1 MSGFSDDG
9 QWWWD
14 GQDWVATSQVLIPDL
29 PLSDRAK
36 ELEPLVRS
44 YQFLDQANLATNL
57 SAWGGA
63 GVDLSRPLLFAW
75 LVFQKPAFRAY
86 REWAIEQF
94 KSAATYL
101 LGLNEPVLAAE
112 AGLFSEVVIGWVWGG
127 YGVVVTA
134 GHVLVLANDGALG
147 HPRRV
152 LLAAHPEQ
160 VVMRPHAGGILNA
173 YPTILVSVGGQTWP
187 IRGMNRVIKTE
198 PVIAAWWRLAN
209 AART

>member
-14 GQDWVATSQVLIPDL
+14 GQEWIATSQVLIPDL
-29 PLSDRAK
+29 PLSERAT
-36 ELEPLVRS
+36 ELEPQVRR
-44 YQFLDQANLATNL
+44 YQFLDHANLAAGF
-57 SAWGGA
+57 SARA
-63 GVDLSRPLLFAW
+63 VDVTGPLW
-75 LVFQKPAFRAY
+75 LLWLIFYRRGFRAY

-101 LGLNEPVLAAE
+101 LGPNEPVLAAE
-112 AGLFSEVVIGWVWGG
+112 AGQFTELVIGWVWGG

-134 GHVLVLANDGALG
+134 GHVLILANDSGLG

-152 LLAAHPEQ
+152 LLAAHPDQ

-173 YPTILVSVGGQTWP
+173 YPTILVSVGAQTWP
-187 IRGMNRVIKTE
+187 IRGMNRIIKTE
-198 PVIAAWWRLAN
+198 PVITAWWRLAH
-209 AART
+209 AVRA

>member
-14 GQDWVATSQVLIPDL
+14 GRDWVATSQVLIPDL
-29 PLSDRAK
+29 PPSDRAM
-36 ELEPLVRS
+36 ELEPQVRR
-44 YQFLDQANLATNL
+44 YQFLDHANLASGLTWWAGDGL
-57 SAWGGA
+57 SG
-63 GVDLSRPLLFAW
+63 PLVLLW
-75 LVFQKPAFRAY
+75 LVFQKRAFRAY

-94 KSAATYL
+94 KTAANYL
-101 LGLNEPVLAAE
+101 LGPNEPVLAAE
-112 AGLFSEVVIGWVWGG
+112 AGLFTEVVIGWVWGG

-134 GHVLVLANDGALG
+134 GHVLIIANDSGLG

-198 PVIAAWWRLAN
+198 PVITAWWRLAN
-209 AART
+209 AARV